1 MLFNQH
7 VDQYIRKWKSG
18 ELILNEKRI
27 QLLKLIEK
35 EILPRDDIYYFDE
48 EQINNYIE
56 FSQAWYF
63 ELDEWEKFISAFIF
77 LFYKEDDE
85 VVLMNLLLIWGVAG
99 VKMAL
104 FQHWQIILSVRF
116 TGLITMMFQL

>member
-85 VVLMNLLLIWGVAG
+85 VVFDEFVINMGRG
-99 VKMAL
+99 
-104 FQHWQIILSVRF
+104 
-116 TGLITMMFQL
+116 GG